1 MKTFIFICPPEIKLN
16 SLTTTGTH
24 FSQCHFMFSVPVEP
38 LPVNDCAKILYLVC
52 STKFTRE
59 MAASP
64 DICQSADDT
73 LSCFEKKRHIC
84 NSALLKAY
92 IEVWRSIAST
102 KFALRRKTKNTLNC
116 APLKLSSIQRTQS
129 ANCAWL
135 P

>member
-1 MKTFIFICPPEIKLN
+1 MKTCIFICPPEIKLN

-38 LPVNDCAKILYLVC
+38 LPVDDCAKILYLVC
-52 STKFTRE
+52 STRFTRE

-73 LSCFEKKRHIC
+73 LSCFEKKGHIC

-92 IEVWRSIAST
+92 IEVLEKHSKYLIRIAEEN
-102 KFALRRKTKNTLNC
+102 KEHVELC
-116 APLKLSSIQRTQS
+116 S
-129 ANCAWL
+129 A
-135 P
+135 